1 MICRISDTDIVA
13 SDATSFANASDRGTV
28 VKTTKYGIDEPR
40 ENVTKVG
47 KVICNVRNFRYTIT
61 FVEGGTD

>member
-1 MICRISDTDIVA
+1 MSDTDIVA
-13 SDATSFANASDRGTV
+13 SDATSLANASDRGTV

-47 KVICNVRNFRYTIT
+47 KVTCNVRNFRFINTC
-61 FVEGGTD
+61 VEGGTD